1 MFTHVKKWIIVVLI
15 KFNCAKVNG
24 KAVIPGISGVR
35 FIRHAQVLLPA
46 QSYGKI
52 RFNVHMAIYYALDA
66 VTVNYLYGKYVHLFN
81 FFLYKGKVANQGL
94 QEIITNALKFSRHV
108 LANRWID

>member
-1 MFTHVKKWIIVVLI
+1 MDSYCSYQI
-15 KFNCAKVNG
+15 NCAKVNG
-24 KAVIPGISGVR
+24 KAVTPGISGLR

-52 RFNVHMAIYYALDA
+52 KFNVHMAIYYALDA
-66 VTVNYLYGKYVHLFN
+66 VTAKYLYEKYVHLFN
-81 FFLYKGKVANQGL
+81 FFLYTGKVANQGL
-94 QEIITNALKFSRHV
+94 QKIIMNAQNFSKHV